1 VVKLTKSLSVR
12 FHLLTRDQESG
23 IVSGYLG
30 GGSGVGRI
38 GGRESGGRFRRRAK
52 PRRPDVMV
60 SAAQPPFFLKLLS
73 LPQNPNPLMS
83 KRKLFIVEDDP
94 MFAEMLIDF
103 MKSKPQWEV
112 AYFPSGEEC
121 VSEAYQDPDVVI
133 IDYHLDGLKAEGIN
147 GLETMKKLK
156 KIAPGAHCIFLS
168 GQQKYGVALQTIS
181 QGAENYVFKDENAF
195 NEIGKILDGIPV
207 D

>member
-1 VVKLTKSLSVR
+1 
-12 FHLLTRDQESG
+12 
-23 IVSGYLG
+23 
-30 GGSGVGRI
+30 
-38 GGRESGGRFRRRAK
+38 
-52 PRRPDVMV
+52 
-60 SAAQPPFFLKLLS
+60 
-73 LPQNPNPLMS
+73 MS

-133 IDYHLDGLKAEGIN
+133 IDYHLDGLKAEGMN

-156 KIAPGAHCIFLS
+156 KIAPSAHCIFLS

>member
-1 VVKLTKSLSVR
+1 
-12 FHLLTRDQESG
+12 
-23 IVSGYLG
+23 
-30 GGSGVGRI
+30 
-38 GGRESGGRFRRRAK
+38 
-52 PRRPDVMV
+52 
-60 SAAQPPFFLKLLS
+60 
-73 LPQNPNPLMS
+73 MS

-103 MKSKPQWEV
+103 MKSKPRWEV
-112 AYFPSGEEC
+112 VYFPSGEEC
-121 VSEAYQDPDVVI
+121 VREAYQDPDVVI
-133 IDYHLDGLKAEGIN
+133 IDYHLDGLKAEGMN

-156 KIAPGAHCIFLS
+156 KTAPGAHCIFLS

-195 NEIGKILDGIPV
+195 TEIGKILDGIPV